1 VSSLE
6 RYSLTSG
13 IIGTTGNTLFGECNW
28 CPAAEVSFPEENW
41 PLAWLAVCVG
51 MMVFSSSS
59 NDPIASCLIRIER
72 RKRVSADLSNQKR
85 ERNFA
90 RGAYYSSSYL
100 RFHSAKFKVRELEK
114 SREKNLHPHR
124 PSSGTLRPDDF
135 HRLRLHRLHGAG
147 DDVALRWLFTR
158 RHGWLKVSIE
168 HPPILN

>member
-1 VSSLE
+1 M
-6 RYSLTSG
+6 
-13 IIGTTGNTLFGECNW
+13 
-28 CPAAEVSFPEENW
+28 SFPEENW

-59 NDPIASCLIRIER
+59 NDPIASCLIRNER

-90 RGAYYSSSYL
+90 RGGAYYSSSYL

-168 HPPILN
+168 HPPKGKFKIEPFSVRNDVPKKVWGLSFSPCNPK